1 MAVVHPMLSQ
11 LTTLRPLAPWPA
23 IARKNGHG
31 TPIAP
36 SDSLCRFAVPSK
48 PVIGRPAPSPHHL
61 YRCVCHTMP
70 VSCECLLIYNR
81 HSGKAQADDFANDL
95 LASRS
100 PLSVCQLDRE
110 VDLDEPIGRAIE
122 SGCEKVVAAGGD
134 GTVNAVV
141 NALMQFPAHQR
152 PELGILPMGTAN
164 DFAGTLMI
172 PDDLTEAS
180 EMADNGQ
187 TVEMDVIRIRGK
199 SLDTYFA
206 NVAAGGNS
214 VRVSEQM
221 TDEIK
226 QTWGA
231 LSYIRGAVDV
241 LADMQPYRV
250 IIDCDDQQKQLDS
263 WGILIAN
270 GRTNAGRIP
279 VAPEASPCDGW
290 MDVVIIREGTVLDM
304 AEMVSKT
311 LLSSFLECEQ
321 VDFCRAKTVELRS
334 DPPMRF
340 TLDGEVI
347 EQEPVRFEIVPAA
360 IRVRV
365 GAGFAC

>member
-1 MAVVHPMLSQ
+1 M
-11 LTTLRPLAPWPA
+11 T
-23 IARKNGHG
+23 
-31 TPIAP
+31 
-36 SDSLCRFAVPSK
+36 
-48 PVIGRPAPSPHHL
+48 
-61 YRCVCHTMP
+61 
-70 VSCECLLIYNR
+70 VSCECLLIWNR
-81 HSGKAQADDFANDL
+81 QSGKSQSDD
-95 LASRS
+95 LASDPFALSS
-100 PLSVCQLDRE
+100 PLSVCELSRD
-110 VDLDEPIGRAIE
+110 VDLNEQIHQAIE
-122 SGCEKVVAAGGD
+122 LGCEKVVAAGGD

-141 NALMQFPAHQR
+141 NALMHVPAEKR
-152 PELGILPMGTAN
+152 PELAILPLGTAN

-172 PDDLTEAS
+172 PDDLAEAS
-180 EMADNGQ
+180 EVADNGR
-187 TVEMDVIRIRGK
+187 TIDMDVIRIRGE
-199 SLDTYFA
+199 SLDTYYA
-206 NVAAGGNS
+206 NIAAGGNS

-250 IIDCDDQQKQLDS
+250 AIDCDDQQKQLDS
-263 WGILIAN
+263 WGILVAN

-304 AEMVSKT
+304 AEIVSKT

-321 VDFCRAKTVELRS
+321 VEFCRAKTVALQS

-360 IRVRV
+360 IRVHV
-365 GAGFAC
+365 GVGFTG